1 MHKNSLKKVIV
12 ATSNRGKLLEI
23 RQILQSV
30 PLELISMG
38 EYWNSRVEIE
48 ETGSTFEENA
58 LIKAQCVYNKSGLWA
73 LADDSGLEVDAL
85 GGKPGVLS
93 ARFAG
98 ANAGAEENN
107 RKLLDELKNVS
118 ASDRS
123 ARFRCV
129 LVLKTSPDS
138 YLCSEGICRGYIGFE
153 PHGSNGFGYDP
164 LFIPEG
170 LDRTFAQLSSEEKHK
185 LSHRAK
191 ALKSLVEKLNVLP
204 L

>member
-1 MHKNSLKKVIV
+1 MHNNSLKKVLV

-23 RQILQSV
+23 QQILRSV
-30 PLELISMG
+30 PLELISMD
-38 EYWNSRVEIE
+38 EYFDSQVEIE

-58 LIKAQCVYNKSGLWA
+58 LIKAQWVYNKSGLWA

-98 ANAGAEENN
+98 VNAGTEENN
-107 RKLLDELKNVS
+107 RKLLNELENIS

-129 LVLKTSPDS
+129 LVLKTAPDS
-138 YLCSEGICRGYIGFE
+138 YLCSEGVCEGHIGFE
-153 PHGSNGFGYDP
+153 PRGSNGFGYDP

-170 LDRTFAQLSSEEKHK
+170 LDRTFAQLSSEEKHL

-191 ALKSLVEKLNVLP
+191 ALKSLLEKLNVLP

>member
-1 MHKNSLKKVIV
+1 MENFKKVVV
-12 ATSNRGKLLEI
+12 ATSNRGKLQEI
-23 RQILQSV
+23 REILRSV
-30 PLELISMG
+30 PLELVSMG
-38 EYWNSRVEIE
+38 EYLNSQVEIE
-48 ETGSTFEENA
+48 ENGSTFEENA
-58 LIKAQCVYNKSGLWA
+58 LIKAQFVYNKTGLWA

-85 GGKPGVLS
+85 GGRPGVLS

-98 ANAGAEENN
+98 ASAGAEENN
-107 RKLLDELKNVS
+107 RKLLNELKNVS
-118 ASDRS
+118 ASDRT

-129 LVLKTSPDS
+129 LVLKTSSDC
-138 YLCSEGICRGYIGFE
+138 YLCSEGICEGRIGFE
-153 PHGSNGFGYDP
+153 PKGSNGFGYDP

-170 LDRTFAQLSSEEKHK
+170 LDKTFAQLSSEEKHE

>member
-1 MHKNSLKKVIV
+1 MHNNSLKKVLV

-23 RQILQSV
+23 QQILRSV
-30 PLELISMG
+30 PLELISMD
-38 EYWNSRVEIE
+38 EYFDSQVEIE

-58 LIKAQCVYNKSGLWA
+58 LIKAQWVYNKSGLWA

-98 ANAGAEENN
+98 VNAATEENN
-107 RKLLDELKNVS
+107 RKLLNELENIS

-129 LVLKTSPDS
+129 LVLKTAPDS
-138 YLCSEGICRGYIGFE
+138 YLCSEGVCEGHIGFE
-153 PHGSNGFGYDP
+153 PRGSNGFGYDP

-170 LDRTFAQLSSEEKHK
+170 LDRTFAQLSSEEKHL

-191 ALKSLVEKLNVLP
+191 ALKSLLEKLNVLP

>member
-1 MHKNSLKKVIV
+1 
-12 ATSNRGKLLEI
+12 
-23 RQILQSV
+23 
-30 PLELISMG
+30 MG
-38 EYWNSRVEIE
+38 I
-48 ETGSTFEENA
+48 
-58 LIKAQCVYNKSGLWA
+58 
-73 LADDSGLEVDAL
+73 ADDSGLEVDAL

-98 ANAGAEENN
+98 INAGAEENN
-107 RKLLDELKNVS
+107 RKLLNELKNVA

-129 LVLKTSPDS
+129 VVLKTAPDS
-138 YLCSEGICRGYIGFE
+138 YLCSEGICEGRIGFE

-170 LDRTFAQLSSEEKHK
+170 LDRTFAQLSSEEKHR

-191 ALKSLVEKLNVLP
+191 ALNSLVEKLNVLS

>member
-1 MHKNSLKKVIV
+1 MNKNALKKVIV

-23 RQILQSV
+23 QQILRSV
-30 PLELISMG
+30 PLELIPMN
-38 EYWNSRVEIE
+38 EYCNSQVEIE

-58 LIKAQCVYNKSGLWA
+58 LIKAQWVYDKSGLWA

-85 GGKPGVLS
+85 GGRPGIMS

-107 RKLLDELKNVS
+107 HKLLDELKNVP
-118 ASDRS
+118 ASDRC

-129 LVLKTSPDS
+129 MVLKTGPNS
-138 YLCSEGICRGYIGFE
+138 YLCSEGICQGHIGFE

-191 ALKSLVEKLNVLP
+191 ALKSLVEKLNGLP

>member
-1 MHKNSLKKVIV
+1 MKNNSFKKVVI
-12 ATSNRGKLLEI
+12 ATSNHGKLLEI
-23 RQILQSV
+23 RQILRSV

-38 EYWNSRVEIE
+38 EYWNSQVEIE

-58 LIKAQCVYNKSGLWA
+58 LIKAQWVYNKSGLWA

-85 GGKPGVLS
+85 DGKPGVLS

-98 ANAGAEENN
+98 VNAGAEENN
-107 RKLLDELKNVS
+107 RKLLNELKNTP

-129 LVLKTSPDS
+129 MVLKTAPDRC
-138 YLCSEGICRGYIGFE
+138 LFSEGICEGRIGFE

-164 LFIPEG
+164 LFFPER
-170 LDRTFAQLSSEEKHK
+170 LDRTFAQLSSDEKHE

>member
-1 MHKNSLKKVIV
+1 MQNNSLKKVIV

-23 RQILQSV
+23 RQILKSV
-30 PLELISMG
+30 PLELVPVG
-38 EYWNSRVEIE
+38 EYWNSQIEIE

-58 LIKAQCVYNKSGLWA
+58 LIKAGWVYNKSGLWA

-93 ARFAG
+93 ARYAG
-98 ANAGAEENN
+98 ANAGTEENN
-107 RKLLDELKNVS
+107 RKLLNELKNVP
-118 ASDRS
+118 ASNRT

-129 LVLKTSPDS
+129 IVLKTAPDS
-138 YLCSEGICRGYIGFE
+138 YLCSEGVCQGRIGFE

-170 LDRTFAQLSSEEKHK
+170 FDRTFAQLSSEEKQE

-191 ALKSLVEKLNVLP
+191 ALNSLVEKLNVLP
-204 L
+204 

>member
-1 MHKNSLKKVIV
+1 MKNFKRVVV
-12 ATSNRGKLLEI
+12 ATSNRGKLQEI
-23 RQILQSV
+23 REILRPA
-30 PLELISMG
+30 PLELVSMD
-38 EYWNSRVEIE
+38 EYWNSQVEIE

-58 LIKAQCVYNKSGLWA
+58 LIKAQFVYNKTGLWA

-85 GGKPGVLS
+85 GGRPGVFS
-93 ARFAG
+93 ARYAG
-98 ANAGAEENN
+98 VNAGAEENN
-107 RKLLDELKNVS
+107 RKLLSELKSIS
-118 ASDRS
+118 ASERT

-129 LVLKTSPDS
+129 LVLKTSADS
-138 YLCSEGICRGYIGFE
+138 YLCSEGICEGHIGFE

>member
-1 MHKNSLKKVIV
+1 M
-12 ATSNRGKLLEI
+12 
-23 RQILQSV
+23 
-30 PLELISMG
+30 
-38 EYWNSRVEIE
+38 
-48 ETGSTFEENA
+48 
-58 LIKAQCVYNKSGLWA
+58 
-73 LADDSGLEVDAL
+73 ADDSGLEVDAL

-98 ANAGAEENN
+98 VNAGTEENN
-107 RKLLDELKNVS
+107 RKLLNELENIS

-129 LVLKTSPDS
+129 LVLKTAPDS
-138 YLCSEGICRGYIGFE
+138 YLCSEGVCEGHIGFE
-153 PHGSNGFGYDP
+153 PRGSNGFGYDP

-170 LDRTFAQLSSEEKHK
+170 LDRTFAQLSSEEKHL

-191 ALKSLVEKLNVLP
+191 ALKSLLEKLNVLP